1 VIFRN
6 RKGQMTGELL
16 PDGVYEQRLNRPA
29 HAFHSRGELAI
40 DTAHLDSLKALG
52 AVRVRK
58 VFGDTGETFEA
69 RWKPLHSMAT
79 RNSGALRMGHRH
91 SSLRDIGDT
100 RTQHRLRYFKEAKWN
115 QKRD

>member
-6 RKGQMTGELL
+6 QKGQMTGELL

-69 RWKPLHSMAT
+69 TLDSFEEHGYEKQWTQEDGPQTFLAEKYWAY
-79 RNSGALRMGHRH
+79 RNAAQAAL
-91 SSLRDIGDT
+91 
-100 RTQHRLRYFKEAKWN
+100 F
-115 QKRD
+115 

>member
-1 VIFRN
+1 MIFRN

-69 RWKPLHSMAT
+69 TLEAFAQHGYEKQWSVEDGPQTFLAERYWGYQNAAQ
-79 RNSGALRMGHRH
+79 GAL
-91 SSLRDIGDT
+91 
-100 RTQHRLRYFKEAKWN
+100 F
-115 QKRD
+115 